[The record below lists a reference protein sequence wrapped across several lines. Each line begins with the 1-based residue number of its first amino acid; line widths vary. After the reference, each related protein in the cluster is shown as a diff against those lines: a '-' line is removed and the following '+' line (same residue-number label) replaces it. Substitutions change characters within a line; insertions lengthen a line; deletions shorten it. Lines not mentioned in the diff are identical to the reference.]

1 MSVNRNAPC
10 PCGSGKKY
18 KHCCGSLAENTPG
31 STPVAPVIAKQPA
44 AVAAAN
50 PTTVIALFNAG
61 RFQEMEAAARAL
73 TGLHPDDSMA
83 WFLLGV
89 ALLVRNQNQAAID
102 PLRRA
107 LALKPDFADA
117 YGNLGNALQ
126 NLGQLDEAIAS
137 YHQAL
142 MLKPDFADAH
152 SNLGNAL
159 SRLGR
164 LDEAVA
170 CYQRALAIRPDFA
183 DASFNLGNSLKSL
196 GRMDE
201 AAACYRHALSLQPR
215 LADAHNN
222 LGNILQ
228 NQGRLEEAAV
238 SYQQALAI
246 RPDAAETLNNLGN
259 VFRDLGR
266 LDEAVASYQRALAL
280 KPDMASAHGNLGNA
294 LQALGK
300 TDEAM
305 ASYQRALALKPEMAE
320 MQVNLGNALQDTG
333 QPDAANIWYQRAVA
347 TSPERLGYKLAA
359 AINLPVIT
367 ESRNHIASWREHYAA
382 ETGKLAGDPA
392 MIDNPLNAAG
402 APAFYLAYH
411 DENDRPSMESLC
423 HMFRSR
429 CPALNYR
436 APHLQAWQAPART
449 SRRLRVGFLSE
460 CLGAH
465 TIGKLYQGLIR
476 ELDRQRFEVVV
487 LHAPAAKKDSIRE
500 QIDRM
505 ADRAIALPHSFSAM
519 QQAVADTELDVLFYP
534 DIGMHHTSYFLAYS
548 RLAPVQ
554 AVSWGHPDTTGI
566 DTMDYFLSA
575 ASIEPENADEH
586 YSERLIRFK
595 RLPCYYEPFVK
606 PSQVTE
612 RAALGL
618 PEKGTLY
625 GCPQT
630 LFKFHPDFDKV
641 LADIADGDPDG
652 RIVLIEGKHKDW
664 SRLLRARWEKSAPQ
678 LPERVLFIPRMPLNQ
693 FMAVMAHMD
702 VLLDPVHFGSGNT
715 LYEAMVYGI
724 PMVTWPG
731 RFMRGRLVAGAY
743 RQMGI
748 GEAPVAGS
756 IEDYASVALGLGKNA
771 ERRESLSKALLAAA
785 QTRLFADLV
794 AVREFEDFLTAAVD
808 AAARGERLPTGW
820 SPSLSN
826 MEE

>member
-1 MSVNRNAPC
+1 MSINRNAPC

-18 KHCCGSLAENTPG
+18 KHCCGSLAENTTG
-31 STPVAPVIAKQPA
+31 GAPVAPDPAKQPA
-44 AVAAAN
+44 SLAVVDPA
-50 PTTVIALFNAG
+50 TLIALFNAG
-61 RFQEMEAAARAL
+61 RYQEMEAAARVL
-73 TGLHPDDSMA
+73 TGRHPEDSMA

-89 ALLVRNQNQAAID
+89 ALLVRKQNQAAID
-102 PLRRA
+102 SLQRA
-107 LALKPDFADA
+107 LALRPDFADA
-117 YGNLGNALQ
+117 YGNLGNAQQ
-126 NLGQLDEAIAS
+126 NLGQFDEAIAS
-137 YHQAL
+137 YRRAL
-142 MLKPDFADAH
+142 ALKPDFADAH

-159 SRLGR
+159 SMLGR
-164 LDEAVA
+164 FDEAVA

-183 DASFNLGNSLKSL
+183 DASFNQGNALKSL

-201 AAACYRHALSLQPR
+201 AAACYQHALTLQPR

-222 LGNILQ
+222 LGNVLQ
-228 NQGRLEEAAV
+228 GMGRLEAAAA
-238 SYQQALAI
+238 SYQRALAI
-246 RPDAAETLNNLGN
+246 RPDAADTLNNLGN

-266 LDEAVASYQRALAL
+266 LDEAVVCYQRALAL
-280 KPDMASAHGNLGNA
+280 RPDMASAHGNLGNA
-294 LQALGK
+294 FQSLGK

-305 ASYQRALALKPEMAE
+305 ASYHRALELRPEMAE

-333 QPDAANIWYQRAVA
+333 LPDAADIWYQRAV
-347 TSPERLGYKLAA
+347 TNSPERLSYKLAA

-367 ESRNHIASWREHYAA
+367 ESRSHIASWRERYAR
-382 ETGKLAGDPA
+382 ETGKLAEDPA
-392 MIDNPLNAAG
+392 MIDNPLNTAG

-411 DENDRPSMESLC
+411 DENDRSFMERLC
-423 HMFRSR
+423 RLFRAR
-429 CPALNYR
+429 CPALNFR
-436 APHLQAWQAPART
+436 APHLQGWQAPAQN

-487 LHAPAAKKDSIRE
+487 LHAPAAKQDSVRE
-500 QIDRM
+500 QIDRE
-505 ADRAIALPHSFSAM
+505 ADRVIALPHSFSAM
-519 QQAVADTELDVLFYP
+519 QQAIAEAELDVLFYP

-575 ASIEPENADEH
+575 ASIEPEEADAH

-595 RLPCYYEPFVK
+595 RLPCYYEPLIK
-606 PSQVTE
+606 PDKVPE
-612 RAALGL
+612 RVALGL

-630 LFKFHPDFDKV
+630 LFKFHPDFDRV
-641 LADIADGDPDG
+641 LAAIVEGDPQG
-652 RIVLIEGKHKDW
+652 WIILIEGKHAAW
-664 SRLLRARWEKSAPQ
+664 SKQLRARWEKSAPR
-678 LPERVLFIPRMPLNQ
+678 LAERVLFMPRMPLNQ
-693 FMAVMAHMD
+693 FMALMAHMD

-748 GEAPVAGS
+748 DDAPVAGN
-756 IEDYASVALGLGKNA
+756 IDDYAPVALELGRNSLRREALGK
-771 ERRESLSKALLAAA
+771 SLQATA
-785 QTRLFADLV
+785 QTRLFADQM
-794 AVREFEDFLTAAVD
+794 AVREFEDFLAASVD
-808 AAARGERLPTGW
+808 AAARGERLPPGW
-820 SPSLSN
+820 SPSLFN